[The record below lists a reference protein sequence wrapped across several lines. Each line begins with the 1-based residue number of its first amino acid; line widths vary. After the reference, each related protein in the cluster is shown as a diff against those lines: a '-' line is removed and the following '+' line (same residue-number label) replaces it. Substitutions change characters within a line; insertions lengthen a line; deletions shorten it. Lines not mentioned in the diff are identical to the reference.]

1 MMRWLASAALAVL
14 PVPAQAEE
22 APICT
27 DRPTKA
33 NAVCTVPVG
42 KMQLESTAAG
52 WSLTQAGA
60 TRTELLVTAPTVVK
74 FGLSDRSDLQIA
86 FTPFAELTVKDSG
99 SRSRASGFGD
109 VIVRYKHRLTADGA
123 PVQVAAI
130 PFATLP
136 TAGRDI
142 GNRRLE
148 GGVAVPVSVPVG
160 RMTVTL
166 GPEVDFLA
174 DGDGHGRHV
183 AIVNIVNI
191 SSSVAPRLTV
201 AGELWSNMNFD
212 PARTIKQAS
221 ADVAL
226 AFVVSNRLQLDMGA
240 NAGLTSDTP
249 DIELYAG
256 ASVRF

>member
-1 MMRWLASAALAVL
+1 MQIAIGFTALLVASTGY
-14 PVPAQAEE
+14 AENV
-22 APICT
+22 PICT

-33 NAVCTVPVG
+33 NAVCTVPPG
-42 KMQLESTAAG
+42 KLQLESSVFG
-52 WSLTQAGA
+52 WSQLRADGTTSETVSAG
-60 TRTELLVTAPTVVK
+60 TSMIK
-74 FGLSDRSDLQIA
+74 FGLSSRSDLQVG
-86 FTPFAELTVKDSG
+86 FTPYVRVKSG
-99 SRSRASGFGD
+99 GKSLSGFGD
-109 VIVRYKHRLTADGA
+109 VTVRYKHRLTSESA
-123 PVQVAAI
+123 PVQVALI
-130 PFATLP
+130 PFAKLP
-136 TAGRDI
+136 TARRDI

-148 GGVAVPVSVPVG
+148 GGVAMPVSVPVG

-212 PARTIKQAS
+212 PARTIRQAS